1 MIRLFSLLTALVVLA
16 GCGSADELAVA
27 AAGAVGGCALLD
39 TDDDDEVSS
48 EEAAYGLFDL
58 YDEDEDGVVTRAEF
72 RVGVARSPST
82 ADFGGSFD
90 DWDANNDGALTR
102 PEFVDGAVGSDGIVD
117 VADSSCDEIGL

>member
-1 MIRLFSLLTALVVLA
+1 MRVLPLALALLSLA

-48 EEAAYGLFDL
+48 EEAAYGLFDA
-58 YDEDEDGVVTRAEF
+58 YDGDNDGVVTRDEF
-72 RVGVARSPST
+72 RVGVARGPAT

-90 DWDANNDGALTR
+90 DWDDDNDGALTQ
-102 PEFVDGAVGSDGIVD
+102 PEFVDGAVGSDGFVD
-117 VADSSCDEIGL
+117 VADSGCDEIGL